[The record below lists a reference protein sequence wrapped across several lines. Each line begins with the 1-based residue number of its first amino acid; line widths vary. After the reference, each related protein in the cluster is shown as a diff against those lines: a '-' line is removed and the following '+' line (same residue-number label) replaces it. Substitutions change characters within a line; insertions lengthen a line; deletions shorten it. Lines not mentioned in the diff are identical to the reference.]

1 MPVVLEEQGK
11 GLWGVSD
18 ERRRKVMGGQILQT
32 EVGSLDFIL
41 RVMGSYGR
49 FLSRGKG
56 EIGFTFSWVI
66 KDVGKVKSECIAQLL
81 GVK

>member
-1 MPVVLEEQGK
+1 M
-11 GLWGVSD
+11 
-18 ERRRKVMGGQILQT
+18 
-32 EVGSLDFIL
+32 DFIL
-41 RVMGSYGR
+41 KVMGSYGR

-81 GVK
+81 GVKLGWVEKGPLGCRGSTNGYLV